1 MKFRVA
7 KRLFLQSK
15 ESSYLSLRT
24 IEYYDSW
31 LTQFCLYLTDREI
44 EAVEEVFAE
53 DIEGYLL
60 YLRNEKEIKGIS
72 VHGAFRAIRAWF
84 NYLQKREYIEKNPVK
99 KVDAPKVEQKVA
111 RTFTAK
117 EIKQM
122 LSIFDKNT
130 FHGIRDFTILSV
142 FFGTG
147 LRKQEVCNLNIVDV
161 NFDTTFIKVHGKGN
175 KERLVPMGF
184 GIVKIIRD
192 YMKWRKYIETD
203 ENALFTTV
211 EGKRI
216 GLWTM
221 QSIFRRIKKKSG
233 LTGERIS
240 CATSRHTFA
249 KDYLLNGGDI
259 FSLQKILG
267 HSNIATTKKYLN
279 LNENEVRE
287 QYQKFNPLDN
297 RDWML

>member
-1 MKFRVA
+1 LLKDCSCSRKSQVIYRFG
-7 KRLFLQSK
+7 L
-15 ESSYLSLRT
+15 SSITTRGLHS
-24 IEYYDSW
+24 
-31 LTQFCLYLTDREI
+31 
-44 EAVEEVFAE
+44 
-53 DIEGYLL
+53 
-60 YLRNEKEIKGIS
+60 S
-72 VHGAFRAIRAWF
+72 VHIR
-84 NYLQKREYIEKNPVK
+84 RTEKSKP
-99 KVDAPKVEQKVA
+99 
-111 RTFTAK
+111 
-117 EIKQM
+117 
-122 LSIFDKNT
+122 
-130 FHGIRDFTILSV
+130 
-142 FFGTG
+142 